1 MYVFMKTN
9 DRNNSQKLKRK
20 SYLFN
25 LCNYLVF
32 SIHAATQS
40 KQVYNIDKHHLNYR
54 IKLS

>member
-20 SYLFN
+20 NYLFN

-40 KQVYNIDKHHLNYR
+40 KQVYNQDKHQLN
-54 IKLS
+54 